1 MPNLK
6 TLHEKP
12 WHRLPVSEM
21 GDAVQRIIEGYKK
34 EQAGR
39 RSAYSRNLELYEQ
52 MHLSGYSAH
61 SYYGANTEKL
71 MSFER
76 DRLGIVRS
84 AIDSAVANIFAPQ
97 KPKPQWQTLG
107 ATWEVRRR
115 AYKLDRVC
123 EGILNQRQEPF
134 CNMWAFMIDT
144 MYDTATQ
151 GAVAIKVMS
160 DRVRKRIVHRN
171 IPTPDIF
178 VDPSAGRLPQDWFQ
192 VEPCDLSVAQEL
204 FPKHAQKLEG
214 AKDYEWFGSA
224 RQSSIRASREI
235 ELGYAWRLPTGPDKP
250 GKWCVVANG
259 TVLDSG
265 DWVAPAPPFVFGYWQ
280 RHRAGIWGSG
290 LAFLMGAQAQKA
302 GELDER
308 LTIREEIASGKYIW
322 YRPGSINP
330 DSLAMNDPKMAV
342 PVEDG
347 KEYPQESLSLP
358 FAPME
363 LDFRNVKVRDTWDS
377 VGISQVSAAARR
389 EPGIESGV
397 AQMTLNDTKDGRH
410 LPEAQRYEQMY
421 VDFAHQWV
429 WRLRELAA
437 NDPDMVVQYPNG
449 SLLREVKWAD
459 VDVEDEKAAVT
470 VAPASSLPHD
480 PWGRQQMVQA
490 LREGNIISQATAK
503 TLIGWPDLDSELQT
517 DNAETQYIDAL
528 IELYTNAEEAS
539 WDATQYQAPE
549 GFITNKLGALTRFG
563 SAWFRIKT
571 DQISLPPEEKAKAE
585 FCCGLLVRYIQE
597 LSALLPP
604 VEPLKGGATAPDML
618 AQTAPQVAAAGAGG
632 M

>member
-6 TLHEKP
+6 TLHEDP
-12 WHRLPVSEM
+12 WYELTAKEM
-21 GDAVQRIIEGYKK
+21 GGAVQRIAEGYKK
-34 EQAGR
+34 DQGGR
-39 RSAYSRNLELYEQ
+39 SSAYSRNLELYEQ
-52 MHLSGYSAH
+52 IPLSGYSAH
-61 SYYGANTEKL
+61 AYYGANAEKL
-71 MSFER
+71 MPFER
-76 DRLGIVRS
+76 DRLGIVGS
-84 AIDSAVANIFAPQ
+84 AVDTAVANIYAPQ

-115 AYKLDRVC
+115 AYRLDRVC

-134 CNMWAFMIDT
+134 CSMWSFMTDCT
-144 MYDTATQ
+144 YDLAIH
-151 GAVAIKVMS
+151 GAVAIKVMA
-160 DRVRKRIVHRN
+160 DRVRKRIIHRN

-178 VDPSAGRLPQDWFQ
+178 VDPSAGRHPMDWFQ
-192 VEPCDLSVAQEL
+192 IEPCDLRVAQRL

-214 AKDYEWFGSA
+214 ANDYEWFGTS
-224 RQSSIRASREI
+224 RNSSVRASREI
-235 ELGYAWRLPTGPDKP
+235 ELQYAWRLPVGPDEP
-250 GKWCVVANG
+250 GRWCVVANG

-265 DWVAPAPPFVFGYWQ
+265 DWVAPAPPFVFGYWR

-290 LAFLMGAQAQKA
+290 LAFLMGTQAEAA
-302 GELDER
+302 GDLDER
-308 LTIREEIASGKYIW
+308 LTIRENVASGKRGY
-322 YRPGSINP
+322 YRPGSVKP
-330 DSLAMNDPKMAV
+330 DDLALNEPITWIAV
-342 PVEDG
+342 EEG
-347 KEYPQESLSLP
+347 KEYPNESLTPP

-363 LDFRNVKVRDTWDS
+363 LDFRNAKVRDTWDS

-397 AQMTLNDTKDGRH
+397 AQMTLNDTKAGRH

-421 VDFAHQWV
+421 VDLAHQWV

-437 NDPDMVVQYPNG
+437 DDPDMIVQYPNG
-449 SLLREVKWAD
+449 SLLRQVKWKD
-459 VDVEDEKAAVT
+459 VDVEDDKAAVT

-490 LREGNIISQATAK
+490 LRQGNIISQTTAK

-517 DNAETQYIDAL
+517 DNAESQYIDAL
-528 IELYTNAEEAS
+528 IELYVNAEKDS

-571 DQISLPPEEKAKAE
+571 DQLSLPPKEKAKAE
-585 FCCGLLVRYIQE
+585 FNCALLIRYIEE
-597 LSALLPP
+597 LAPLLPT
-604 VEPLKGGATAPDML
+604 VEPVKGGAVTPDML
-618 AQTAPQVAAAGAGG
+618 AQAAPQVAAAGAGG